1 MYNVTGLQVFS
12 LTINGTTAIVDNNLL
27 NGIYFL
33 RISSKHGTNTNKI
46 IVSK

>member
-1 MYNVTGLQVFS
+1 M
-12 LTINGTTAIVDNNLL
+12 TINGTTAIVDNSLV
-27 NGIYFL
+27 NGIYLL